1 MEIHKHNWSDTPK
14 KTAKDPCPVCYY
26 DLHLNERRSKRIGI
40 IDSRDNV
47 TGWLCSKCKT
57 EFDLDNKIVMLFT
70 EMEIRGEA

>member
-1 MEIHKHNWSDTPK
+1 MSS
-14 KTAKDPCPVCYY
+14 CYY

-70 EMEIRGEA
+70 DMEIRGEA